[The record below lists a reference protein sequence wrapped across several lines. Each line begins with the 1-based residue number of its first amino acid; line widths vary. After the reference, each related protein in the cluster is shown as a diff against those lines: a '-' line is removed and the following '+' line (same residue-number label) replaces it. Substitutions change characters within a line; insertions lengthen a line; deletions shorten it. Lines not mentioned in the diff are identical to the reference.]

1 MFIRAPGYFILCI
14 ANSTPSYFF
23 GISLDPSRI
32 WNLIEFF
39 GLKAMDPLE
48 CQLIAFQA
56 GEFISPEAMEEAIVT
71 LRALVEAGCVFS
83 FSSK

>member
-1 MFIRAPGYFILCI
+1 M
-14 ANSTPSYFF
+14 
-23 GISLDPSRI
+23 
-32 WNLIEFF
+32 IEFF

-56 GEFISPEAMEEAIVT
+56 REFISPEAMEEAIVT
-71 LRALVEAGCVFS
+71 LRALVEAGCVCS